1 MKLRGIGQEW
11 VVAATLLILLLVL
24 AFAAPSFFQRQPLLS
39 LAAREAPTLIVS
51 CGIALVIICREID
64 ISIGSLFSV
73 CGVVGAL
80 LCTLNWPLALALPL
94 SVACGAIMGA
104 INGALVAG
112 LRLPS
117 IVVTLA
123 TMVFWREGL
132 RWIRQG
138 QFVNVPDGI
147 QWFGLSQAAGQI
159 VIIFST
165 CLVFAILAFA
175 SRFVAGLRFIYAI
188 GSDHE
193 SARLAGIR
201 TQFVTF
207 LMFVGMGALA
217 SLAATLNLVQSPQA
231 DPKAGTGL
239 ELKAIAAA
247 VVSGIAITG
256 GRGKLWGIIAGVALL
271 GCIGP
276 ALTHLHVQAYWE
288 KALQGFIILG
298 AITAE
303 HFRQKRK

>member
-159 VIIFST
+159 V
-165 CLVFAILAFA
+165 
-175 SRFVAGLRFIYAI
+175 
-188 GSDHE
+188 
-193 SARLAGIR
+193 
-201 TQFVTF
+201 
-207 LMFVGMGALA
+207 
-217 SLAATLNLVQSPQA
+217 
-231 DPKAGTGL
+231 
-239 ELKAIAAA
+239 
-247 VVSGIAITG
+247 
-256 GRGKLWGIIAGVALL
+256 
-271 GCIGP
+271 
-276 ALTHLHVQAYWE
+276 
-288 KALQGFIILG
+288 
-298 AITAE
+298 
-303 HFRQKRK
+303 

>member
-11 VVAATLLILLLVL
+11 VVAATLIILLLVL
-24 AFAAPSFFQRQPLLS
+24 FFAAPSFFQRQPLLS

-51 CGIALVIICREID
+51 CGIAVVIICREID

-73 CGVVGAL
+73 CGIFGAL
-80 LCTLNWPLALALPL
+80 LCACHWPFAWALLA
-94 SVACGAIMGA
+94 SIGMGAVMGA

-132 RWIRQG
+132 RWLRQG
-138 QFVNVPDGI
+138 QFVNLPDEI
-147 QWFGLSQAAGQI
+147 QWFGFSQATGQM
-159 VIIFST
+159 VIIST
-165 CLVFAILAFA
+165 AILLFAIIALA
-175 SRFVAGLRFIYAI
+175 SRYLAGVRFVYAI

-201 TQFVTF
+201 TQLVTF
-207 LMFVGMGALA
+207 FVFIGMGALA
-217 SLAATLNLVQSPQA
+217 GLAATLNLVQSPQV

-256 GRGKLWGIIAGVALL
+256 GRGNLWGIIAGIALL
-271 GCIGP
+271 GSLGP

-288 KALQGFIILG
+288 KALQGLIILS